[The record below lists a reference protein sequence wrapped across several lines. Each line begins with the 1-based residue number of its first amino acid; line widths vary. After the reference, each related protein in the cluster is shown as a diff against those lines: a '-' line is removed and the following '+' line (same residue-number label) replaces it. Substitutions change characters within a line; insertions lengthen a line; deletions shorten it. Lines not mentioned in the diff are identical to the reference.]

1 MKKIFGKNQVII
13 TALAIMIA
21 VAGYLS
27 VTQENADNAAKLANT
42 DMEAAGEDTTEN
54 SGEDATDGVKQAAKE
69 TIYDISDED
78 MAKDEGYTLTDNGEI
93 VKEDVKDAEKSGAD
107 NGTDTD
113 ENTEKSADT
122 AEVAANDNNAN
133 VGEAVLVSSTI
144 GTEYFD
150 QAKLS
155 REQTRS
161 KNKEILMELVN
172 STTTTKEQKEKA
184 VNEVVSMTA
193 DSEKET
199 ATENMLEA
207 KGYGNSIV
215 SIVDGSVDVIVNA
228 NSLSEKDIAQIEDI
242 VKRKTSVEA
251 SNIVIT
257 PVGVK

>member
-54 SGEDATDGVKQAAKE
+54 AGEDATDGVKQAAKE

-113 ENTEKSADT
+113 DNTGKNADT